1 MIIRVRV
8 IPNAKH
14 NEVMNRVGSIV
25 RVRIA
30 APAVEGKANDELIE
44 FLAEFFSVPKSKVS
58 ILRGEKGKE
67 KTIQIEGRPDH
78 EFEEMM
84 DAIP

>member
-8 IPNAKH
+8 IANAKH
-14 NEVMNRVGSIV
+14 NEVMGRVGSIV
-25 RVRIA
+25 RVRVA
-30 APAVEGKANDELIE
+30 APAVDGKANRELIE
-44 FLAEFFSVPKSKVS
+44 FLSEFFGVKRHDVS

-67 KTIQIEGRPDH
+67 KTVQVEGRPEH
-78 EFEEMM
+78 EIEEMM

>member
-14 NEVMNRVGSIV
+14 SEVMGRVGSIV
-25 RVRIA
+25 RVRISS
-30 APAVEGKANDELIE
+30 PAVEGKANDDLIE
-44 FLAEFFSVPKSKVS
+44 FLAEFFGVKKSGVS

-67 KTIQIEGRPDH
+67 KTVQVEGRPEH
-78 EFEEMM
+78 ELEETM

>member
-8 IPNAKH
+8 IANAKH
-14 NEVMNRVGSIV
+14 NEVMSRVGSIV
-25 RVRIA
+25 RVRIS
-30 APAVEGKANDELIE
+30 APAVEGKANEELIE
-44 FLAEFFSVPKSKVS
+44 FLAEFFGVPQRQVS

-67 KTIQIEGRPDH
+67 KTVQIEGRPDH
-78 EFEEMM
+78 ELEEVM

>member
-14 NEVMNRVGSIV
+14 SEVMGRVGSIV
-25 RVRIA
+25 RVRVA
-30 APAVEGKANDELIE
+30 APAVDGKANQHLME
-44 FLAEFFSVPKSKVS
+44 FLAEFFGVKERYVS

-67 KTIQIEGRPDH
+67 KTIQVEGRPEH
-78 EFEEMM
+78 ELEDVM

>member
-14 NEVMNRVGSIV
+14 SEVMGRVGSIV
-25 RVRIA
+25 RVRVA
-30 APAVEGKANDELIE
+30 SPAVEGEANSELVE
-44 FLAEFFSVPKSKVS
+44 FLAEFFSVKKSGVS

-67 KTIQIEGRPDH
+67 KTVQIEGRPEH
-78 EFEEMM
+78 ELEDIM

>member
-14 NEVMNRVGSIV
+14 SEVMGRVGSIV
-25 RVRIA
+25 RVRVS
-30 APAVEGKANDELIE
+30 APKMDGKANAELME
-44 FLAEFFSVPKSKVS
+44 FLAEFFGVKEKFVS

-67 KTIQIEGRPDH
+67 KTIQIEGRPEH
-78 EFEEMM
+78 ELEDIM

>member
-8 IPNAKH
+8 IPDARH
-14 NEVMNRVGSIV
+14 SEVMGRVGSIV
-25 RVRIA
+25 RVRVA
-30 APAVEGKANDELIE
+30 APAVDGKANGELME
-44 FLAEFFSVPKSKVS
+44 FLAEFFGVKEKFVS

-67 KTIQIEGRPDH
+67 KTIQVEGRPEH
-78 EFEEMM
+78 ELEEIM

>member
-14 NEVMNRVGSIV
+14 SEVMNRVGSIV

-30 APAVEGKANDELIE
+30 APAVEGKANDELVE
-44 FLAEFFSVPKSKVS
+44 FLAEFFSVKNRDVT

-78 EFEEMM
+78 ELEETM

>member
-14 NEVMNRVGSIV
+14 SEVMGRVGSIV

-30 APAVEGKANDELIE
+30 AANMDGKANTDLME
-44 FLAEFFSVPKSKVS
+44 FLAEFFGVKEKYVS

-78 EFEEMM
+78 ELEEIM

>member
-14 NEVMNRVGSIV
+14 SEVMGRVGSIV
-25 RVRIA
+25 RVRVA
-30 APAVEGKANDELIE
+30 ARAVEGQANNELID
-44 FLAEFFSVPKSKVS
+44 FLAEFFGVKSNGVS

-67 KTIQIEGRPDH
+67 KTVQIEGRPEH
-78 EFEEMM
+78 ELEEIM

>member
-25 RVRIA
+25 RVRVA
-30 APAVEGKANDELIE
+30 AAAVEGKANEELLE
-44 FLAEFFSVPKSKVS
+44 FLAEFFSVAKSKVS

-78 EFEEMM
+78 ELEDVM

>member
-14 NEVMNRVGSIV
+14 SEVMGRVGSIV

-30 APAVEGKANDELIE
+30 APAVEGKANAELLD
-44 FLAEFFSVPKSKVS
+44 FLADYFTVRPKFVS

-78 EFEEMM
+78 ELEEVM
-84 DAIP
+84 DSIP

>member
-14 NEVMNRVGSIV
+14 SEVMNRVGSIV

-30 APAVEGKANDELIE
+30 APAVEGKANDQLIE
-44 FLAEFFSVPKSKVS
+44 FLADFFGVKPRDVS

-67 KTIQIEGRPDH
+67 KTVQIEGLPDH
-78 EFEEMM
+78 ELEDVM
-84 DAIP
+84 DSIP

>member
-14 NEVMNRVGSIV
+14 SEVMGRVGSIV

-30 APAVEGKANDELIE
+30 AENMEGKANTELTE
-44 FLAEFFSVPKSKVS
+44 FLAEFFGVKEKYVS

-78 EFEEMM
+78 ELEEIM

>member
-8 IPNAKH
+8 ITNAKH
-14 NEVMNRVGSIV
+14 SEVMSRVGSIV

-30 APAVEGKANDELIE
+30 APAVDGKANAELLE
-44 FLAEFFSVPKSKVS
+44 FLAEFFGVKKTGVS

-67 KTIQIEGRPDH
+67 KTVQIEGRPDH
-78 EFEEMM
+78 ELEDVM
-84 DAIP
+84 DSIP

>member
-8 IPNAKH
+8 IPNAAH
-14 NEVMNRVGSIV
+14 SEVMGRVGSIV
-25 RVRIA
+25 RVRCA
-30 APAVEGKANDELIE
+30 APAVDGQANEELME
-44 FLAEFFSVPKSKVS
+44 FLAEFFGVKEKYVS

-78 EFEEMM
+78 ELEEIM

>member
-8 IPNAKH
+8 ITNAKH
-14 NEVMNRVGSIV
+14 SEVMGRVGSIV

-30 APAVEGKANDELIE
+30 APAVDGKANTELIE
-44 FLAEFFSVPKSKVS
+44 FLAEFFGVNKRGVS

-67 KTIQIEGRPDH
+67 KTVQIEGRPEH
-78 EFEEMM
+78 ELEDVM
-84 DAIP
+84 DSIP

>member
-8 IPNAKH
+8 ITNAKH
-14 NEVMNRVGSIV
+14 SEVMSRVGSIV

-30 APAVEGKANDELIE
+30 AVAVDGKANAELLE
-44 FLAEFFSVPKSKVS
+44 FLAEFFGVKKSGVS

-67 KTIQIEGRPDH
+67 KTVQIEGRPEH
-78 EFEEMM
+78 ELEDVM
-84 DAIP
+84 DSIP

>member
-14 NEVMNRVGSIV
+14 SEVMGRVGSIV
-25 RVRIA
+25 RVRVA
-30 APAVEGKANDELIE
+30 APAVDGKANQELME
-44 FLAEFFSVPKSKVS
+44 FLAEFFGVKEKYVS

-67 KTIQIEGRPDH
+67 KTIQVEGRPDH
-78 EFEEMM
+78 ELEDVM

>member
-8 IPNAKH
+8 IANAKH
-14 NEVMNRVGSIV
+14 SEVMGRVGSIV

-30 APAVEGKANDELIE
+30 APAVDGKANKELIE
-44 FLAEFFSVPKSKVS
+44 FLADFFGVRTNGVS

-67 KTIQIEGRPDH
+67 KTVQIEGRPEH
-78 EFEEMM
+78 EIEDAM

>member
-8 IPNAKH
+8 IPDAAH
-14 NEVMNRVGSIV
+14 SEVMGRVGSIV
-25 RVRIA
+25 RVRVSS
-30 APAVEGKANDELIE
+30 PAVDGKANQDLTE
-44 FLAEFFSVPKSKVS
+44 FLAEFFGVKEKFVS

-67 KTIQIEGRPDH
+67 KTIQVEGRPEH
-78 EFEEMM
+78 ELEEIM

>member
-1 MIIRVRV
+1 MD
-8 IPNAKH
+8 
-14 NEVMNRVGSIV
+14 
-25 RVRIA
+25 
-30 APAVEGKANDELIE
+30 GKANEELME
-44 FLAEFFSVPKSKVS
+44 FLAEFFGVKEKYVS

-78 EFEEMM
+78 ELEEVM

>member
-14 NEVMNRVGSIV
+14 SEIMGRVGSIV
-25 RVRIA
+25 RVRVA
-30 APAVEGKANDELIE
+30 AVAVDGKANQELMD
-44 FLAEFFSVPKSKVS
+44 FLAEFFDVRPNQVA

-67 KTIQIEGRPDH
+67 KMIEIKGRPELELEDIM
-78 EFEEMM
+78 ES
-84 DAIP
+84 IP

>member
-8 IPNAKH
+8 IANARH
-14 NEVMNRVGSIV
+14 SEVMGRVGSIV
-25 RVRIA
+25 RVRVA
-30 APAVEGKANDELIE
+30 APAVEGKANEELIE
-44 FLAEFFSVPKSKVS
+44 CLAEFFSVPRRRVS

-78 EFEEMM
+78 ELEHVM

>member
-14 NEVMNRVGSIV
+14 SEVMGRVGSIV
-25 RVRIA
+25 RVRVA
-30 APAVEGKANDELIE
+30 APAVDGKANQELME
-44 FLAEFFSVPKSKVS
+44 FLAEFFGVKEKFVS

-67 KTIQIEGRPDH
+67 KTIQVEGRPDH
-78 EFEEMM
+78 ELEDVM

>member
-8 IPNAKH
+8 IPNAEH
-14 NEVMNRVGSIV
+14 SEVMGRVGSIV
-25 RVRIA
+25 RVRVA
-30 APAVEGKANDELIE
+30 SPAVEGEANTELVE
-44 FLAEFFSVPKSKVS
+44 FLAEFFGVKKSGVS

-67 KTIQIEGRPDH
+67 KTVQIEGRPEH
-78 EFEEMM
+78 ELEDIM

>member
-8 IPNAKH
+8 IPNAQH
-14 NEVMNRVGSIV
+14 SEVMGRVGSIV
-25 RVRIA
+25 RVRVA
-30 APAVEGKANDELIE
+30 APAVDGKANQQLME
-44 FLAEFFSVPKSKVS
+44 FLAEFFGVKERYVS

-67 KTIQIEGRPDH
+67 KTIQVEGRPEH
-78 EFEEMM
+78 ELEEVM

>member
-14 NEVMNRVGSIV
+14 SEVMNRVGSIV

-30 APAVEGKANDELIE
+30 APALEGKANEELIE
-44 FLAEFFSVPKSKVS
+44 FLAEFFDVPRRYVS

-67 KTIQIEGRPDH
+67 KTVQIEGRPDH
-78 EFEEMM
+78 ELEEVM

>member
-8 IPNAKH
+8 ITNAKH
-14 NEVMNRVGSIV
+14 NEVMGRVGSIV

-30 APAVEGKANDELIE
+30 APAVDGKANAELTE
-44 FLAEFFSVPKSKVS
+44 FLAEFYGVKKGDVS

-67 KTIQIEGRPDH
+67 KTVQIEGRPDH
-78 EFEEMM
+78 ELEEVM
-84 DAIP
+84 DSIP

>member
-14 NEVMNRVGSIV
+14 SEVMGRIGSIV
-25 RVRIA
+25 RVRVA
-30 APAVEGKANDELIE
+30 SPAVDGKANGELCE
-44 FLAEFFSVPKSKVS
+44 FLAEFFGVKSRYVS

-67 KTIQIEGRPDH
+67 KTVQIEGRPDH
-78 EFEEMM
+78 ELEEVM

>member
-8 IPNAKH
+8 IPNAQH
-14 NEVMNRVGSIV
+14 SEVMNRVGSIV

-30 APAVEGKANDELIE
+30 APAVEGKANEELIE
-44 FLAEFFSVPKSKVS
+44 FLAEFFDVPRKHVS

-67 KTIQIEGRPDH
+67 KTIQIEGRPEH
-78 EFEEMM
+78 ELEAVM